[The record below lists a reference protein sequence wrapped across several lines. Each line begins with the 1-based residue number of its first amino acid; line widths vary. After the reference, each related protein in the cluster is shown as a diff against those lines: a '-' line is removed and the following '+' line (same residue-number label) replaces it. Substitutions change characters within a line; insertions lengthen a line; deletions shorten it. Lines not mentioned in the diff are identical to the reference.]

1 MFGDFYYASGVDG
14 VAKYQSYQQPHTYF
28 YVFNYRS
35 RLETAPTW
43 LGVPHGSDIPYV
55 WGILE

>member
-1 MFGDFYYASGVDG
+1 MDG

-43 LGVPHGSDIPYV
+43 LGVPHGADIPYV
-55 WGILE
+55 WGIIHNYTYLYS